1 MIMSLVEAL
10 GVLLALI
17 GAALWLRW
25 RGVLQEAHSPTLSR
39 LITDLMLPALIFASL
54 SQHRLEWSQMPPALI
69 MLVTTLIMLAL
80 AWWIGRA
87 IRLEAPQ
94 LGAFTLVAGIGS
106 SSTLG
111 YTLIGQVFRGDPGA
125 AFDAVMIGEIGAIL
139 PLFLVGVPIAI
150 HFGKQ
155 DSSPGAHWREVRTF
169 VRSPI
174 FISMVGGFTV
184 SFIDL
189 PEWQVVD
196 VMYRVLD
203 ILGGALPV
211 FVALTIGLMLRP
223 VLAEDGA
230 GADRRGPRGETV
242 RGAHACRRARHD
254 RTRAA
259 VGAQRAAHRGC
270 DAVRYHRDHRRGA
283 VRLRR
288 GIRVDGR
295 GRLVRGE
302 PRVGADHRDA
312 DGVSSGNSGS
322 VVLHS
327 RRHRTNPVLLV
338 P

>member
-223 VLAEDGA
+223 VSLKTALV
-230 GADRRGPRGETV
+230 PI
-242 RGAHACRRARHD
+242 
-254 RTRAA
+254 AA
-259 VGAQRAAHRGC
+259 VLAVKLFVEPMLAAELATIAHVPRLERNVLLIEAAMPSGTIATIVAARYGC
-270 DAVRYHRDHRRGA
+270 DGGFASTVVVVSYVA
-283 VRLRR
+283 S
-288 GIRVDGR
+288 
-295 GRLVRGE
+295 LV
-302 PRVGADHRDA
+302 
-312 DGVSSGNSGS
+312 S
-322 VVLHS
+322 VPIIVTLMA
-327 RRHRTNPVLLV
+327 
-338 P
+338 